1 MAELA
6 VANILSSYTLALSP
20 PEKWEAARR
29 FGSNVVTERW
39 LILIGLL
46 GILVLTVLLL
56 LDTFTRKRENKAEA
70 KSFTDH
76 ANERGLSYRERQ
88 ILLDIAAK
96 AGLKSSESVFTMASA
111 FDHGAVKMVQ
121 ASSKGNS
128 IAGDSRELR
137 TELSFLREKLGYPR
151 RLHALGGASARPRRL
166 DTKQIPVGQ
175 GLSITRRRSRDGG
188 DIEATV
194 VENGQAGLSVELAAP
209 VKVTFGE
216 MWCVRYHS
224 GTSVWEFDT
233 SVASYDGSV
242 LVLDHSDSVRFIN
255 RRRFLRV
262 PVGRRAFIA
271 HFPFTRVLCE
281 SENGATDFGDSG
293 KGHSKAPA
301 ETPEFVPAVITELAG
316 PGLRIESKLEVEVGE
331 RILVVFRLS
340 DEGEP
345 GPSGNRRG
353 DKSGT
358 YKVVEDL
365 GEVRH
370 VQTIEH
376 GFSIAVE
383 LTGLK
388 ESDVDELVRETNAA
402 LLQVS
407 GGNGDAFASASEQ
420 RSVHEPTVAE
430 GH

>member
-1 MAELA
+1 M
-6 VANILSSYTLALSP
+6 ALSP

-46 GILVLTVLLL
+46 GILVLTALLL
-56 LDTFTRKRENKAEA
+56 LDTFTRKRENKAKA

-111 FDHGAVKMVQ
+111 FDHGAVEMVQ
-121 ASSKGNS
+121 ANSKENP

-151 RLHALGGASARPRRL
+151 RLYALGGASARPRRL
-166 DTKQIPVGQ
+166 DTRQIPIGQ
-175 GLSITRRRSRDGG
+175 ELSITRRRGREGG
-188 DIEATV
+188 EIEATV

-216 MWCVRYHS
+216 MWCIRYHS
-224 GTSVWEFDT
+224 GASVWEFDT

-242 LVLDHSDSVRFIN
+242 LVLDHSNSVRFIN

-271 HFPFTRVLCE
+271 HFPFTRMLCE
-281 SENGATDFGDSG
+281 SESGATDVGGSR
-293 KGHSKAPA
+293 KGRGKAPA
-301 ETPEFVPAVITELAG
+301 ETPEFVPAVVTELAG

-331 RILVVFRLS
+331 RILVVFRLN
-340 DEGEP
+340 DEAK
-345 GPSGNRRG
+345 PSSGGKRRR
-353 DKSGT
+353 DKSAT
-358 YKVVEDL
+358 CKVVEDL

-370 VQTIEH
+370 VQAIEH

-388 ESDVDELVRETNAA
+388 DSDVDELIRETNAA
-402 LLQVS
+402 LLQV
-407 GGNGDAFASASEQ
+407 GGGKGDALESAGE
-420 RSVHEPTVAE
+420 RGAVHEPSVVE
-430 GH
+430 GY